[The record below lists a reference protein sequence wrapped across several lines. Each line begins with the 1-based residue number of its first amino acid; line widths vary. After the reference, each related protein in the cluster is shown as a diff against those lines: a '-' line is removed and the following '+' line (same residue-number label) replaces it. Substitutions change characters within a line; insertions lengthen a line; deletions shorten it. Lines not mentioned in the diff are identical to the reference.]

1 MYCNKANANQLT
13 ALLIAHGIRDIVV
26 CPGSRNGVLAH
37 NFHAAPLLN
46 AHPVTDE
53 RSAGFVT
60 LGLALATGRPAA
72 VCVTS
77 GSALLATLPAVSE
90 AYYRHIPLIVI
101 SADRPPQWIGQM
113 DGQTLPQQHAL
124 QPYAD
129 TYNIIEPQNETER
142 WGNNRLINEAL
153 CRCREPEGR
162 PVHFNLPISEPLFA
176 FTTPALPCERMVKA
190 CAASAPAPLPDEIV
204 SLIAEASNPLLV
216 VGQCEQREAEIID
229 RLDGAGRMLVL
240 PELTTPSALC
250 RRTALLEADDHLLY
264 LYSPDVVVHIGGN
277 FIGKAVKRLLREY
290 LPFYLI
296 RIDLSDTLCDT
307 FCHLTHHV
315 QADPIDAAAQLLYA
329 LPENQN
335 VKNASAAFDRHTAQA
350 DAANLDALPFSDL
363 TAMRLLAKRL
373 ERQDGTVLHLGNS
386 SVVRNAVLFFDSHR
400 LRVHCNRGVNGI
412 EGSLSTAV
420 GHALGTTWQVWA
432 VLGDLSALYDANAL
446 WNTQLPANLR
456 IVVFNN
462 GGGQI
467 FSRLPGLYC
476 SEAAPGLIA
485 AAHGYSLEHIAAAFG
500 LEYHAAHS
508 LAEADS
514 AFTEMLAT
522 SGKAQLTEIFT
533 RSADNEEA
541 RIKYQELINAL
552 VNE

>member
-26 CPGSRNGVLAH
+26 CPGSRNGVLVH

-53 RSAGFVT
+53 RSAGFVA

-129 TYNIIEPQNETER
+129 TYNIIEYRNDTER

-153 CRCREPEGR
+153 CRCFAPEPC
-162 PVHFNLPISEPLFA
+162 PVHFNLPFSEPLFS
-176 FTTPALPCERMVKA
+176 FTNPGLPCERVVKT
-190 CAASAPAPLPDEIV
+190 CTASAPAPLPDEIV
-204 SLIAEASNPLLV
+204 NMIAEASNPLLV
-216 VGQCEQREAEIID
+216 VGQCEQHGAEIFD
-229 RLDGAGRMLVL
+229 RLDNAGKMLVL
-240 PELTTPSALC
+240 TELTTPSALC
-250 RRTALLEADDHLLY
+250 RRTAFLEADDHLLY
-264 LYSPDVVVHIGGN
+264 LYGPDVVVHIGGN

-290 LPFYLI
+290 QPFYLI
-296 RIDLSDTLCDT
+296 RIDLGDTLCDT

-315 QADPIDAAAQLLYA
+315 QANPIDAAAQLLYD
-329 LPENQN
+329 LPENKN
-335 VKNASAAFDRHTAQA
+335 VQKMSAALTLRTAEA
-350 DAANLDALPFSDL
+350 DATCLDALPFSDL

-373 ERQDGTVLHLGNS
+373 ERQEGTVLHLGNS
-386 SVVRNAVLFFDSHR
+386 AVVRNAACFFNSNR

-420 GHALGTTWQVWA
+420 GHALGTAWQVWA

-446 WNTQLPANLR
+446 WNKQLPPNLR

-476 SEAAPGLIA
+476 SEAAPELIA
-485 AAHGYSLEHIAAAFG
+485 AAHGYSLQHIAAAFG

-514 AFTEMLAT
+514 AFAAMLAS

-541 RIKYQELINAL
+541 RIKYQEMINAL

>member
-26 CPGSRNGVLAH
+26 CPGSRNGVLVH

-53 RSAGFVT
+53 RSAGFVA
-60 LGLALATGRPAA
+60 LGLALATGKPAA

-101 SADRPPQWIGQM
+101 SADRPQQWIGQM

-129 TYNIIEPQNETER
+129 TYNIIEYQNETER

-153 CRCREPEGR
+153 CRCFAPEPR
-162 PVHFNLPISEPLFA
+162 PVHFNLPFSEPLFS
-176 FTTPALPCERMVKA
+176 FTTPGLPCERVVKT

-204 SLIAEASNPLLV
+204 NLIAEASHPLLV
-216 VGQCEQREAEIID
+216 VGQCEQRGAEIFD
-229 RLDGAGRMLVL
+229 RLDNTGKMLVL
-240 PELTTPSALC
+240 TELTTPSALC
-250 RRTALLEADDHLLY
+250 RRTALLEADDYPLI

-290 LPFYLI
+290 VPYYLI

-315 QADPIDAAAQLLYA
+315 QANPIDAAAQLLYE
-329 LPENQN
+329 LPENKN
-335 VKNASAAFDRHTAQA
+335 VQKMSAALTHRTAEA
-350 DAANLDALPFSDL
+350 DAACLDALPFSDL

-373 ERQDGTVLHLGNS
+373 ERQEGTVLHLGNS
-386 SVVRNAVLFFDSHR
+386 SVVRNAACFFNSNR

-446 WNTQLPANLR
+446 WNKQLPPNLR

-476 SEAAPGLIA
+476 SEAAPELIA
-485 AAHGYSLEHIAAAFG
+485 AAHGYSLQHIAAAFG
-500 LEYHAAHS
+500 LEYHAAHN
-508 LAEADS
+508 LAEADE
-514 AFTEMLAT
+514 AIKAMLAS

-541 RIKYQELINAL
+541 RIKYQELFS
-552 VNE
+552 EK

>member
-26 CPGSRNGVLAH
+26 CPGSRNGVLVH
-37 NFHAAPLLN
+37 NFHTAPLLN

-53 RSAGFVT
+53 RSAGFVA
-60 LGLALATGRPAA
+60 LGLALATGKPAA

-101 SADRPPQWIGQM
+101 SADRPQQWIGQM

-129 TYNIIEPQNETER
+129 TYNIIEYQNETER

-153 CRCREPEGR
+153 CRCFAPEPR
-162 PVHFNLPISEPLFA
+162 PVHFNLPFSEPLFS
-176 FTTPALPCERMVKA
+176 FTTPGLPCERVVKT
-190 CAASAPAPLPDEIV
+190 CATSAPAPLPDEIV
-204 SLIAEASNPLLV
+204 NLIAEASHPLLV
-216 VGQCEQREAEIID
+216 VGQCEQREAEIFD
-229 RLDGAGRMLVL
+229 RLDNTGKMLVL
-240 PELTTPSALC
+240 TELTTPSALC
-250 RRTALLEADDHLLY
+250 RRTAFLEANDHLLY

-290 LPFYLI
+290 VPYYLI

-315 QADPIDAAAQLLYA
+315 QANPIDAAAQLLYE
-329 LPENQN
+329 LPENKN
-335 VKNASAAFDRHTAQA
+335 VQKMSAALTHRTAEA
-350 DAANLDALPFSDL
+350 DAACLNALPFSDL

-373 ERQDGTVLHLGNS
+373 ERQEGTVLHLGNS
-386 SVVRNAVLFFDSHR
+386 SVVRNAACFFDSNR

-420 GHALGTTWQVWA
+420 GHALGTSWPVWA
-432 VLGDLSALYDANAL
+432 MLGDLSALYDANAL
-446 WNTQLPANLR
+446 WNKQLPPNLR

-476 SEAAPGLIA
+476 SEAAPELIA
-485 AAHGYSLEHIAAAFG
+485 AAHDYSLQHIAAAFG

-514 AFTEMLAT
+514 AFTAMLAT

-541 RIKYQELINAL
+541 RIKYQELFS
-552 VNE
+552 EK

>member
-1 MYCNKANANQLT
+1 MYCTKTNANQLT

-26 CPGSRNGVLAH
+26 CPGSRNGVLVH

-53 RSAGFVT
+53 RSAGFVA

-101 SADRPPQWIGQM
+101 SADRPQQWIGQM

-129 TYNIIEPQNETER
+129 TYNIIEYQNETER

-153 CRCREPEGR
+153 CRCFAPEPR
-162 PVHFNLPISEPLFA
+162 PVHFNLPFSEPLFS
-176 FTTPALPCERMVKA
+176 FTNLGLPCERVVKT

-204 SLIAEASNPLLV
+204 NLIAEASHPLLV
-216 VGQCEQREAEIID
+216 VGQCEQRGAEIFD
-229 RLDGAGRMLVL
+229 RLDNTGKMLVL
-240 PELTTPSALC
+240 TELTTPSALC
-250 RRTALLEADDHLLY
+250 RRTALLEADDYPLI

-290 LPFYLI
+290 VPYYLI
-296 RIDLSDTLCDT
+296 RIDLGDTLCDT

-315 QADPIDAAAQLLYA
+315 QANPIDAAAQLLYE
-329 LPENQN
+329 LPENKN
-335 VKNASAAFDRHTAQA
+335 VQKMSAALTLRTAEA
-350 DAANLDALPFSDL
+350 DAACLDALPFSDL

-373 ERQDGTVLHLGNS
+373 ERQEGTVLHFGNS
-386 SVVRNAVLFFDSHR
+386 SVVRNAAWFFNSNR

-446 WNTQLPANLR
+446 WNKQLPPNLR

-476 SEAAPGLIA
+476 SEAAPELIA
-485 AAHGYSLEHIAAAFG
+485 AAHGYSLQHIAAAFG

-514 AFTEMLAT
+514 AFAAMLAS

-541 RIKYQELINAL
+541 RIKYQELFS
-552 VNE
+552 EK

>member
-1 MYCNKANANQLT
+1 MYCTKTNANQLT

-26 CPGSRNGVLAH
+26 CPGSRNGVLVH

-53 RSAGFVT
+53 RSAGFVA
-60 LGLALATGRPAA
+60 LGLALATGKPAA

-101 SADRPPQWIGQM
+101 SADRPQQWIGQM

-129 TYNIIEPQNETER
+129 TYNIIEYQNETER

-153 CRCREPEGR
+153 CRCFAPEPG
-162 PVHFNLPISEPLFA
+162 PVHFNLPISEPLFS
-176 FTTPALPCERMVKA
+176 FTNPGLPCERVVKT
-190 CAASAPAPLPDEIV
+190 CVASATAPLPDEIV
-204 SLIAEASNPLLV
+204 NLIAEASHPLLV
-216 VGQCEQREAEIID
+216 VGQCEQREAEIFD
-229 RLDGAGRMLVL
+229 RLDNTGKMLVL
-240 PELTTPSALC
+240 TELTTPSALC
-250 RRTALLEADDHLLY
+250 RRTAFLEANDHLLY
-264 LYSPDVVVHIGGN
+264 LYNPDVVVHIGGN

-315 QADPIDAAAQLLYA
+315 QANPIDAAAQLLYE
-329 LPENQN
+329 LPENKN
-335 VKNASAAFDRHTAQA
+335 VQKMSAALTLRTAEA
-350 DAANLDALPFSDL
+350 DAACLDALPFSDL

-373 ERQDGTVLHLGNS
+373 ERQEGTVIHLGNS
-386 SVVRNAVLFFDSHR
+386 SVVRNAAWFFDSNR

-420 GHALGTTWQVWA
+420 GHALGTTWPVWA

-446 WNTQLPANLR
+446 WNKQLPPNLR

-476 SEAAPGLIA
+476 SEAAPELIA
-485 AAHGYSLEHIAAAFG
+485 AAHGYSMQHIAAAFG

-514 AFTEMLAT
+514 AFTAMLSS

-541 RIKYQELINAL
+541 RIKYQELFS
-552 VNE
+552 EK

>member
-26 CPGSRNGVLAH
+26 CPGSRNGVLVH

-46 AHPVTDE
+46 THPVTDE
-53 RSAGFVT
+53 RSAGFVA
-60 LGLALATGRPAA
+60 LGLALATGKPAA

-101 SADRPPQWIGQM
+101 STDRPQQCIGQM

-124 QPYAD
+124 KPYAD
-129 TYNIIEPQNETER
+129 TYNIIEYQNETER

-153 CRCREPEGR
+153 CRCFAPEPR
-162 PVHFNLPISEPLFA
+162 SVHFNLPISEPLFS
-176 FTTPALPCERMVKA
+176 FTNLGLPCERVVKT
-190 CAASAPAPLPDEIV
+190 CATSAPAPLPDEIV
-204 SLIAEASNPLLV
+204 NLIAEASHPLLV
-216 VGQCEQREAEIID
+216 VGQCEQRGAEIFD
-229 RLDGAGRMLVL
+229 RLDNTGKMLVL
-240 PELTTPSALC
+240 TELTTPSALC
-250 RRTALLEADDHLLY
+250 RRTALLEADDYPLI

-290 LPFYLI
+290 VPYYLI
-296 RIDLSDTLCDT
+296 RIDLGDTLCDT

-315 QADPIDAAAQLLYA
+315 QANPIDAAAQLLYE
-329 LPENQN
+329 LPENKN
-335 VKNASAAFDRHTAQA
+335 VQKMSAALTLRTAEA
-350 DAANLDALPFSDL
+350 DAACLDALPFSDL

-373 ERQDGTVLHLGNS
+373 ERQEGTVIHLGNS
-386 SVVRNAVLFFDSHR
+386 SVVRNAAWFFNSNR

-446 WNTQLPANLR
+446 WNKQLPPNLR

-476 SEAAPGLIA
+476 SEAAPELIA
-485 AAHGYSLEHIAAAFG
+485 AAHGYSLQHIAAAFG

-514 AFTEMLAT
+514 AFAAMLA
-522 SGKAQLTEIFT
+522 SSDKAQLTEIFT

>member
-26 CPGSRNGVLAH
+26 CPGSRNGVLVH

-46 AHPVTDE
+46 THPVTDE
-53 RSAGFVT
+53 RSAGFVA
-60 LGLALATGRPAA
+60 LGLALATGKPAA

-101 SADRPPQWIGQM
+101 SADRPQQWIGQM

-129 TYNIIEPQNETER
+129 TYNIIEYQNETER

-153 CRCREPEGR
+153 CRCFAPEPG
-162 PVHFNLPISEPLFA
+162 PVHFNLPISEPLFS
-176 FTTPALPCERMVKA
+176 FTNPGLPCERVVKT
-190 CAASAPAPLPDEIV
+190 CVASAPAPLPDEIV
-204 SLIAEASNPLLV
+204 NLIAEASHPLLV
-216 VGQCEQREAEIID
+216 VGQCEQREAEIFD
-229 RLDGAGRMLVL
+229 RLDNTGKMLVL
-240 PELTTPSALC
+240 TELTTPSALC
-250 RRTALLEADDHLLY
+250 RRTAFLEANDHLLY
-264 LYSPDVVVHIGGN
+264 LYNPDVVVHIGGN

-315 QADPIDAAAQLLYA
+315 QANPIDAAAQLLYE
-329 LPENQN
+329 LPENKN
-335 VKNASAAFDRHTAQA
+335 VQKMSAALTLRTAEA
-350 DAANLDALPFSDL
+350 DAACLDALPFSDL

-373 ERQDGTVLHLGNS
+373 ERQEGTVIHLGNS
-386 SVVRNAVLFFDSHR
+386 SVVRNAAWFFNSNR

-446 WNTQLPANLR
+446 WNKQLPPNLR

-476 SEAAPGLIA
+476 SEAAPELIA
-485 AAHGYSLEHIAAAFG
+485 AAHDYSLQHIAAAFG

-514 AFTEMLAT
+514 AFAAMLAS

-541 RIKYQELINAL
+541 RIKYQELFS
-552 VNE
+552 EK

>member
-26 CPGSRNGVLAH
+26 CPGSRNGVLVH
-37 NFHAAPLLN
+37 NFHTAPLLN

-53 RSAGFVT
+53 RSAGFVA
-60 LGLALATGRPAA
+60 LGLALATGKPAA

-101 SADRPPQWIGQM
+101 SADRPQQWIGQM

-129 TYNIIEPQNETER
+129 TYNIIEYQNETER

-153 CRCREPEGR
+153 CRCFAPEPR
-162 PVHFNLPISEPLFA
+162 PVHFNLPFSEPLFS
-176 FTTPALPCERMVKA
+176 FTTPGLPCERVVKT

-204 SLIAEASNPLLV
+204 NLIAEASHPLLV
-216 VGQCEQREAEIID
+216 VGQCEQRGAEIFD
-229 RLDGAGRMLVL
+229 RLDNTGKMLVL
-240 PELTTPSALC
+240 TELTTPSALC
-250 RRTALLEADDHLLY
+250 RRTALLEADDYPLI

-290 LPFYLI
+290 VPYYLI

-315 QADPIDAAAQLLYA
+315 QANPIDAAAQLLYE
-329 LPENQN
+329 LPENKN
-335 VKNASAAFDRHTAQA
+335 VQKMSAALTHRTAEA
-350 DAANLDALPFSDL
+350 DAACLDALPFSDL

-373 ERQDGTVLHLGNS
+373 ERQEGTVLHLGNS
-386 SVVRNAVLFFDSHR
+386 SVVRNAACFFNSNR

-446 WNTQLPANLR
+446 WNKQLPPNLR

-476 SEAAPGLIA
+476 SEAAPELIA
-485 AAHGYSLEHIAAAFG
+485 AAHGYSLQHIAAAFG
-500 LEYHAAHS
+500 LEYHAAHN
-508 LAEADS
+508 LAEADE
-514 AFTEMLAT
+514 AIKAMLAS

-541 RIKYQELINAL
+541 RIKYQELFS
-552 VNE
+552 EK

>member
-26 CPGSRNGVLAH
+26 CPGSRNGVLVH
-37 NFHAAPLLN
+37 NFHTAPLLN

-53 RSAGFVT
+53 RSAGFVA
-60 LGLALATGRPAA
+60 LGLALATGKPAA

-101 SADRPPQWIGQM
+101 SADRPQQWIGQM

-129 TYNIIEPQNETER
+129 TYNIIEYQNETER

-153 CRCREPEGR
+153 CRCFAPEPR
-162 PVHFNLPISEPLFA
+162 PVHFNLPFSEPLFS
-176 FTTPALPCERMVKA
+176 FTTPGLPCERVVKT
-190 CAASAPAPLPDEIV
+190 CATSAPAPLPDEIV
-204 SLIAEASNPLLV
+204 NLIAEASHPLLV
-216 VGQCEQREAEIID
+216 VGQCEQREAEIFD
-229 RLDGAGRMLVL
+229 RLDNTGKMLVL
-240 PELTTPSALC
+240 TELTTPSALC
-250 RRTALLEADDHLLY
+250 RRTAFLEAIDHLLY

-290 LPFYLI
+290 VPYYLI

-315 QADPIDAAAQLLYA
+315 QANPIDAAAQLLYE
-329 LPENQN
+329 LPENKN
-335 VKNASAAFDRHTAQA
+335 VQKMSAALTHRTAEA
-350 DAANLDALPFSDL
+350 DAACLNALPFSDL

-373 ERQDGTVLHLGNS
+373 ERQEGTVLHLGNS
-386 SVVRNAVLFFDSHR
+386 SVVRNAACFFDSNR

-420 GHALGTTWQVWA
+420 GHALGTSWPVWA
-432 VLGDLSALYDANAL
+432 MLGDLSALYDANAL
-446 WNTQLPANLR
+446 WNKQLPPNLR

-476 SEAAPGLIA
+476 SEAAPELIA
-485 AAHGYSLEHIAAAFG
+485 AAHDYSLQHIAAAFG

-514 AFTEMLAT
+514 AFTAMLAT

-541 RIKYQELINAL
+541 RIKYQELFS
-552 VNE
+552 EK

>member
-1 MYCNKANANQLT
+1 MYCTKTNANQLT

-26 CPGSRNGVLAH
+26 CPGSRNGVLVH

-53 RSAGFVT
+53 RSAGFVA

-101 SADRPPQWIGQM
+101 STDRPQQWIGQM

-129 TYNIIEPQNETER
+129 TYNIIEYQNETER

-153 CRCREPEGR
+153 CRCFAPEPR
-162 PVHFNLPISEPLFA
+162 PVHFNLPFSEPLFS
-176 FTTPALPCERMVKA
+176 FTNLGLPCERVVKT

-204 SLIAEASNPLLV
+204 NLIAEASHPLLV
-216 VGQCEQREAEIID
+216 VGQCEQRGAEIFD
-229 RLDGAGRMLVL
+229 RLDNTGKMLVL
-240 PELTTPSALC
+240 TELTTPSALC
-250 RRTALLEADDHLLY
+250 RRTALLEADDYPLI

-290 LPFYLI
+290 VPYYLI
-296 RIDLSDTLCDT
+296 RIDLGDTLCDT

-315 QADPIDAAAQLLYA
+315 QANPIDAAAQLLYE
-329 LPENQN
+329 LPENKN
-335 VKNASAAFDRHTAQA
+335 VQKMSAALTLRTAEA
-350 DAANLDALPFSDL
+350 DAACLDALPFSDL

-373 ERQDGTVLHLGNS
+373 ERQEGTVLHFGNS
-386 SVVRNAVLFFDSHR
+386 SVVRNAAWFFNSNR

-446 WNTQLPANLR
+446 WNKQLPPNLR

-476 SEAAPGLIA
+476 SEAAPELIA
-485 AAHGYSLEHIAAAFG
+485 AAHGYSLQHIAAAFG

-514 AFTEMLAT
+514 AFAAMLAS

-541 RIKYQELINAL
+541 RIKYQELFS
-552 VNE
+552 EK